1 MKVRVEIETKSLRG
15 NQQVF
20 KELSWLIQQYKE
32 APTPERRA
40 KQAEKLRNFNRAHGK
55 QISVLVSDRAFGE
68 KVLTLQ
74 EFLDIITPGW
84 RR

>member
-1 MKVRVEIETKSLRG
+1 MKVQVEIETKSLRG

-32 APTPERRA
+32 AKPERRA